1 MPNNNLL
8 SLLNLPTTNTNSD
21 VGTNT
26 NDNTNPNWQ
35 SDLIGWVYS
44 NTLESVL
51 LTWLTNNS
59 MSRSDLARVSVSV
72 ISNKPSNQN
81 TDATTQVLEKLNNLI
96 NQQ

>member
-51 LTWLTNNS
+51 LTWLTN
-59 MSRSDLARVSVSV
+59 
-72 ISNKPSNQN
+72 QN

>member
-8 SLLNLPTTNTNSD
+8 SLLNLPSTNTNSD

-59 MSRSDLARVSVSV
+59 MSRSDLARVLVSV

-81 TDATTQVLEKLNNLI
+81 TDATTQVLKKLNNLI
-96 NQQ
+96 NKN

>member
-8 SLLNLPTTNTNSD
+8 SLLNLPSTNTNSD

-26 NDNTNPNWQ
+26 NDNTNLNWQ

-59 MSRSDLARVSVSV
+59 MSRSDLARVLVSV